1 MENFILMSILMN
13 NLILKKNEKKNRL
26 SKIIQNMEK
35 PLIIKKFLFYLS
47 KVITATFVYHKSN
60 KNK

>member
-26 SKIIQNMEK
+26 FKIIQNMEK
-35 PLIIKKFLFYLS
+35 TLIIK
-47 KVITATFVYHKSN
+47 
-60 KNK
+60 